1 MRPSFVRYLRIEIA
15 VATVLVA
22 ICAGLILAGNHG
34 PVVVGTGVVAA
45 IVVAGDRFVGRGR
58 L

>member
-22 ICAGLILAGNHG
+22 ICVGLILAGNHG
-34 PVVVGTGVVAA
+34 RDVVLIGVLAA
-45 IVVAGDRFVGRGR
+45 IVVVGDKFVGRGR